1 MESFFTNLESC
12 LTVSPRKEVP
22 NGLWILGM
30 PSFWHGSHRS
40 HGCWK
45 LKEANGPPSGR
56 NAATAQTDG
65 VVPCAALALDLRFGT
80 MAPQCPCSPICFQ
93 FLMPSQ
99 DSKKA
104 ESGMIT
110 ISTHLW
116 VVVILILHSW
126 ESQMLLR
133 DPPVIFTAPCFTK
146 ATAFK

>member
-80 MAPQCPCSPICFQ
+80 MAPQCPCSPPYMFPVLNAITR
-93 FLMPSQ
+93 L
-99 DSKKA
+99 KK
-104 ESGMIT
+104 SGVRDD
-110 ISTHLW
+110 HH
-116 VVVILILHSW
+116 LHSPL
-126 ESQMLLR
+126 SRSHTDTTQLG
-133 DPPVIFTAPCFTK
+133 IAN
-146 ATAFK
+146 AA